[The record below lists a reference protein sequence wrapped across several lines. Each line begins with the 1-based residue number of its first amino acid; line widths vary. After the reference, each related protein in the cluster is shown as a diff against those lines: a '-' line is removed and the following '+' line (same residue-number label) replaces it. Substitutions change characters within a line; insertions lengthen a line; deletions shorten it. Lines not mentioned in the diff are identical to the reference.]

1 MGMKRTIQIL
11 SLVIFIFYHKG
22 NIAAQQDSTVLSFRS
37 FVEYVL
43 TTHPMAR
50 SAELRDEFAQAEWM
64 AARGNFD
71 PQISSGWNDKFF
83 DDKHYYRL
91 FSSRVNIPLKYGLEV
106 SGTYENTDGVYLNP
120 ENKTDQNGLW
130 SLGVQVNLLQGLL
143 IDERRAGLQQAAFFQ
158 EMATN
163 QKINQLN
170 DLLYQ
175 ASEAYLK
182 WQRDYFAQE
191 VIIEAIQIAE
201 AYFEA
206 TRQAYFNGE
215 KTAIDTL
222 EALIIVQD
230 RQAQL
235 KSNEVLLTKSRQNL
249 ENFLWRD
256 SQPLMLL
263 PGVFPENEV
272 EEISVADIPAS
283 VTNLVSTHP
292 ILLEKQNKKA
302 FYQVEQRLKRD
313 KLKPK
318 LKVKYNPL
326 LATSEQS
333 LTPLLSTANFKW
345 GVDFSMPLFLRS
357 ERAGLQKSRLKVQ
370 EIEYDIQDKS
380 NALENKIQASLEQQS
395 ILEEQLVIQ
404 EKNVDGYQKLLEA
417 ENEKNRF
424 GESSVF
430 LINKRQEKYVAG
442 QIKLIELMM
451 KFKKEQLN
459 YLYYSNQLL
468 SIF

>member
-1 MGMKRTIQIL
+1 MKRTIQIIA
-11 SLVIFIFYHKG
+11 LVIVIFFQPG
-22 NIAAQQDSTVLSFRS
+22 AIVAQQDSTVLSFRS

-50 SAELRDEFAQAEWM
+50 KAELRDEFAQAEWM

-91 FSSRVNIPLKYGLEV
+91 FSNRVNIPLKYGLEV

-130 SLGVQVNLLQGLL
+130 SLGVQANLLQGLL

-158 EMATN
+158 EMAAN

-170 DLLYQ
+170 DLVYQ
-175 ASEAYLK
+175 ASGAYLK
-182 WQRDYFAQE
+182 WQRDYFTQE
-191 VIIEAIQIAE
+191 VILEAIQIAE
-201 AYFEA
+201 EYFEA

-256 SQPLMLL
+256 NQPLMLL
-263 PGVFPENEV
+263 PGVFPENEIEAIDV
-272 EEISVADIPAS
+272 DDIPTS
-283 VTNLVSTHP
+283 VPNLVSTHP

-302 FYQVEQRLKRD
+302 FYQVEQRLKKD

-333 LTPLLSTANFKW
+333 LTPMLSTANFKW

-395 ILEEQLVIQ
+395 ILEEQLTIQ
-404 EKNVDGYQKLLEA
+404 ENNVDGYRKLLEA

-451 KFKKEQLN
+451 KFKKEQLT